1 MIANIKIRSIDKTKQ
16 LTKIIC
22 HVDKAIL
29 VKPYP
34 NVGNIQIVETSKA
47 NNTKDNIMLFLL
59 LLYLIKQLLIS
70 IAIKIFNQI
79 VMQKTST

>member
-1 MIANIKIRSIDKTKQ
+1 MANKKIKNVDENKQ

-22 HVDKAIL
+22 HVDKIML

-34 NVGNIQIVETSKA
+34 NVGNIQIAETSKI
-47 NNTKDNIMLFLL
+47 NNIKDNIMLFLL
-59 LLYLIKQLLIS
+59 LLYWIKELLIS
-70 IAIKIFNQI
+70 IAIKTFNQI